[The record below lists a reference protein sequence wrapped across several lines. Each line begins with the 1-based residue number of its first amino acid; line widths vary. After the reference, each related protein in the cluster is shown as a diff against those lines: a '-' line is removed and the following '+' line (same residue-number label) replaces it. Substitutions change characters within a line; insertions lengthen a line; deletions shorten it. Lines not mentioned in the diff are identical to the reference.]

1 MVGYFIAI
9 DIVVRKDDRRGT
21 VGVEHNGENRILSGY
36 HICEINHFKIL
47 LLYKMIWRMVL
58 DGC

>member
-1 MVGYFIAI
+1 MVGYFVVI
-9 DIVVRKDDRRGT
+9 DIVVRKDDRCGT

-47 LLYKMIWRMVL
+47 LLYKMI
-58 DGC
+58 